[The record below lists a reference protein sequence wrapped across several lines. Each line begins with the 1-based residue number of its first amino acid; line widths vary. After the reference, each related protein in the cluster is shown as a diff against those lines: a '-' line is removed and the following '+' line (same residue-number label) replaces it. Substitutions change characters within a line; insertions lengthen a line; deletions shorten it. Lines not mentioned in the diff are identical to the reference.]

1 MTIAFR
7 FVIRGAVLA
16 VVSAGCAG
24 LLSGSVLAQGIGM
37 PGMGMPGVGNPAMNL
52 PQRQGP
58 MVGGGAGGVPGQMN
72 PRIGGAGM
80 RPGVGVGM
88 PAPNMGG
95 SRGAAFAGV
104 PQSAAGFSGMAR
116 GMGGAGMTGQN
127 MSNMNRNV
135 VVPGIGNVGG
145 RR

>member
-1 MTIAFR
+1 MTTAFR
-7 FVIRGAVLA
+7 FAIRGAFLA

-58 MVGGGAGGVPGQMN
+58 MAGGGAGGVPGQMN
-72 PRIGGAGM
+72 PRIGGVGA
-80 RPGVGVGM
+80 RPGVSGGM
-88 PAPNMGG
+88 PTPTMGR
-95 SRGAAFAGV
+95 SRRAGFAGV

-127 MSNMNRNV
+127 MSNMSRAV

>member
-1 MTIAFR
+1 MTTRFR
-7 FVIRGAVLA
+7 FVIRGAFLA

-72 PRIGGAGM
+72 QSMGGGFRAGQGPGISAPAASRGRGTAFLGMPMSASQLSSQAGGGMIM
-80 RPGVGVGM
+80 RSGQRMSGMSRAVGVPGVGNV
-88 PAPNMGG
+88 G
-95 SRGAAFAGV
+95 SR
-104 PQSAAGFSGMAR
+104 R
-116 GMGGAGMTGQN
+116 
-127 MSNMNRNV
+127 
-135 VVPGIGNVGG
+135 
-145 RR
+145 